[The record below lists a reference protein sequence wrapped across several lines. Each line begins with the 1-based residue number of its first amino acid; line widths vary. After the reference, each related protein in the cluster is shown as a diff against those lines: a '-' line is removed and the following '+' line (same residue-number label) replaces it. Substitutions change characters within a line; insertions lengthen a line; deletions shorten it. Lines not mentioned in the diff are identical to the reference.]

1 MERLGARDLPSVMLA
16 ERRLILRGV
25 VAMVSRYILEKRLV

>member
-25 VAMVSRYILEKRLV
+25 VAMVSRCGLEKG